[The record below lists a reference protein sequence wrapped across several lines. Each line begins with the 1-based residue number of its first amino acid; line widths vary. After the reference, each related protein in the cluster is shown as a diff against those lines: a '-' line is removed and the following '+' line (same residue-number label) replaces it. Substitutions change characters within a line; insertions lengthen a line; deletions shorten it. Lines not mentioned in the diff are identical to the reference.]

1 MAAGSPRRLGV
12 FGGTFNPIHNGHL
25 RLLQGA
31 REALELDRVLVI
43 PTKQPPHKRPQQ
55 LASDEDRLAMC
66 RLAVEG
72 LSGVEVSDL
81 EIRRGGLSYTA
92 DTLAELRRRYPD
104 STLYLLVGGDMFLT
118 IDSWHESAAIARLA
132 VVCGM
137 ARREGELDALRAQ
150 ERTLRQKG
158 FTTQILHLPAVEVSS
173 TAIREKAASSGAL
186 QLPENVIQYINQ
198 HHLYGV

>member
-118 IDSWHESAAIARLA
+118 IDS
-132 VVCGM
+132 
-137 ARREGELDALRAQ
+137 
-150 ERTLRQKG
+150 
-158 FTTQILHLPAVEVSS
+158 
-173 TAIREKAASSGAL
+173 
-186 QLPENVIQYINQ
+186 
-198 HHLYGV
+198 